1 MSDADVEKMKED
13 AEKFADEDK
22 KKKESVDIKNEAES
36 YIYSTEKLIN
46 EDLKDKIPQ
55 EKGIKVT
62 DAVKEL
68 KESLSQDAEQIK
80 TKLDA
85 LKSLVNE
92 ITTELYKNA
101 APPPGAEE
109 QSNQQQNNADQQ
121 PNDEQNSNENSNN
134 EQKTEES
141 TSEQKTEESTSEQKT
156 EESTSEQKTE
166 NS

>member
-13 AEKFADEDK
+13 AEKFAEEDK

-55 EKGIKVT
+55 DKGIKVT
-62 DAVKEL
+62 DAIKEL
-68 KESLSQDAEQIK
+68 KESLSQDSEQIK
-80 TKLDA
+80 IKLDA
-85 LKSLVNE
+85 LKALVNE

-109 QSNQQQNNADQQ
+109 QSNQQQDNTDQQ
-121 PNDEQNSNENSNN
+121 PSDEQNSNENSNN

-141 TSEQKTEESTSEQKT
+141 TSEQKTE
-156 EESTSEQKTE
+156 